1 MSPPPRLELLPLNVA
16 PASCRMLPT
25 PDASTA
31 PPPPRADNAPVMV
44 KPCAVTLPPSN
55 TAKQPPDEVVAETPS
70 RVLMT
75 SSSTLPKPAVNNAP
89 TLDRQRVVVG
99 RSAEVRVELGGR
111 CLITQKSHIPLT
123 NQ

>member
-1 MSPPPRLELLPLNVA
+1 MSPVNSATLPPTSDKNPPLVDDTAFNDDTAVPINFAPLSSRMSPPPRLELLPLNVA

-55 TAKQPPDEVVAETPS
+55 TEI
-70 RVLMT
+70 
-75 SSSTLPKPAVNNAP
+75 
-89 TLDRQRVVVG
+89 G
-99 RSAEVRVELGGR
+99 RAHV
-111 CLITQKSHIPLT
+111 
-123 NQ
+123 

>member
-31 PPPPRADNAPVMV
+31 PPPPRGDNAPVMV

-55 TAKQPPDEVVAETPS
+55 TAKQPPDEVVEEQPS
-70 RVLMT
+70 RVLVT
-75 SSSTLPKPAVNNAP
+75 SSSTLPKPDVNNAP
-89 TLDRQRVVVG
+89 PLPD
-99 RSAEVRVELGGR
+99 AVEPIAVTRPEEHTSELQSLMR
-111 CLITQKSHIPLT
+111 TSYAD
-123 NQ
+123 